1 MIKRFRF
8 GNPIETDTVINKC
21 DISLETID
29 KFTVTNE
36 EKLIFTYQMDP
47 QDVVYG
53 LGENINGINK
63 RNFTYIS
70 RCMDGSRHTEDRN
83 SLYAAHN
90 FMLIKG
96 KETFGVFFDVAG
108 IISFDVGETDI
119 DKLIVTSDDQD
130 LDVYIIDGTSM
141 QDIVTQFRAMIGRSY
156 IPPKWAF
163 GYHQSRWFY
172 KTEDDFREIA
182 KKYQEAK
189 IPLDAIYMDI
199 DYMDEYS
206 SFTINRKNLPNFEG
220 LVSEMKEQGIHL
232 VPIIDAGIKVKPGYN
247 IYEEGVKGNHFCK
260 DANGNDFKCGVW
272 PGYCHLVDVLNDEH
286 RKWFGDQYK
295 FLLDKGIDGI
305 WNDMNEPSIF
315 YTDERLNEAYEMVD
329 RLRGSELDLQTYF
342 GMRKK
347 FSTLSSNPKDYQLFY
362 HDINGKKVR
371 HDKVH
376 NLYGYNLSRAAGEAF
391 ERMSPDKRIL
401 FFSRSSM
408 IGMHRY
414 SGIWTGDN
422 HAWWSHLKLSIHQM
436 PNINMC
442 GFLYTG
448 SDIGGFGSDTNE
460 ELMTRWVE
468 FGIFTPLM
476 RNHSQSRRAQE
487 LYVFNHTET
496 FKNLVELRYALIP
509 YLYSEFVKAALNN
522 DSYFKPLSF
531 VYEDDARTY
540 NIEDQL
546 MVGESIMIAPVY
558 EQNCRGRYV
567 YLPEDMKMIKYRS
580 LDDYEEVEMS
590 KGDHYIN
597 VALNELIFFIRKNHV
612 VPMAKPALT
621 TKDMDF
627 DNLYL
632 LSYVKDPI
640 EYVLYDD
647 DGYTTD
653 MEREEHFHKIAV
665 NNNEC
670 HCTSKKVTLL

>member
-1 MIKRFRF
+1 
-8 GNPIETDTVINKC
+8 
-21 DISLETID
+21 
-29 KFTVTNE
+29 
-36 EKLIFTYQMDP
+36 
-47 QDVVYG
+47 
-53 LGENINGINK
+53 
-63 RNFTYIS
+63 
-70 RCMDGSRHTEDRN
+70 
-83 SLYAAHN
+83 
-90 FMLIKG
+90 
-96 KETFGVFFDVAG
+96 
-108 IISFDVGETDI
+108 
-119 DKLIVTSDDQD
+119 
-130 LDVYIIDGTSM
+130 
-141 QDIVTQFRAMIGRSY
+141 
-156 IPPKWAF
+156 
-163 GYHQSRWFY
+163 
-172 KTEDDFREIA
+172 
-182 KKYQEAK
+182 
-189 IPLDAIYMDI
+189 
-199 DYMDEYS
+199 
-206 SFTINRKNLPNFEG
+206 
-220 LVSEMKEQGIHL
+220 
-232 VPIIDAGIKVKPGYN
+232 
-247 IYEEGVKGNHFCK
+247 
-260 DANGNDFKCGVW
+260 
-272 PGYCHLVDVLNDEH
+272 
-286 RKWFGDQYK
+286 
-295 FLLDKGIDGI
+295 
-305 WNDMNEPSIF
+305 
-315 YTDERLNEAYEMVD
+315 MVD

-362 HDINGKKVR
+362 HDINGKKIR

-653 MEREEHFHKIAV
+653 MEREEHFHKITV

>member
-36 EKLIFTYQMDP
+36 EKLVFTYQMDP

-315 YTDERLNEAYEMVD
+315 YTDERLNEAYEMV
-329 RLRGSELDLQTYF
+329 
-342 GMRKK
+342 
-347 FSTLSSNPKDYQLFY
+347 
-362 HDINGKKVR
+362 
-371 HDKVH
+371 
-376 NLYGYNLSRAAGEAF
+376 
-391 ERMSPDKRIL
+391 
-401 FFSRSSM
+401 
-408 IGMHRY
+408 
-414 SGIWTGDN
+414 
-422 HAWWSHLKLSIHQM
+422 
-436 PNINMC
+436 
-442 GFLYTG
+442 
-448 SDIGGFGSDTNE
+448 
-460 ELMTRWVE
+460 
-468 FGIFTPLM
+468 
-476 RNHSQSRRAQE
+476 
-487 LYVFNHTET
+487 
-496 FKNLVELRYALIP
+496 
-509 YLYSEFVKAALNN
+509 
-522 DSYFKPLSF
+522 
-531 VYEDDARTY
+531 
-540 NIEDQL
+540 
-546 MVGESIMIAPVY
+546 
-558 EQNCRGRYV
+558 
-567 YLPEDMKMIKYRS
+567 
-580 LDDYEEVEMS
+580 EVP
-590 KGDHYIN
+590 
-597 VALNELIFFIRKNHV
+597 R
-612 VPMAKPALT
+612 
-621 TKDMDF
+621 
-627 DNLYL
+627 
-632 LSYVKDPI
+632 
-640 EYVLYDD
+640 
-647 DGYTTD
+647 
-653 MEREEHFHKIAV
+653 
-665 NNNEC
+665 
-670 HCTSKKVTLL
+670 

>member
-1 MIKRFRF
+1 
-8 GNPIETDTVINKC
+8 
-21 DISLETID
+21 
-29 KFTVTNE
+29 
-36 EKLIFTYQMDP
+36 
-47 QDVVYG
+47 
-53 LGENINGINK
+53 
-63 RNFTYIS
+63 
-70 RCMDGSRHTEDRN
+70 
-83 SLYAAHN
+83 
-90 FMLIKG
+90 
-96 KETFGVFFDVAG
+96 
-108 IISFDVGETDI
+108 
-119 DKLIVTSDDQD
+119 
-130 LDVYIIDGTSM
+130 
-141 QDIVTQFRAMIGRSY
+141 
-156 IPPKWAF
+156 
-163 GYHQSRWFY
+163 
-172 KTEDDFREIA
+172 
-182 KKYQEAK
+182 
-189 IPLDAIYMDI
+189 
-199 DYMDEYS
+199 MDEYS

-460 ELMTRWVE
+460 ELSV
-468 FGIFTPLM
+468 
-476 RNHSQSRRAQE
+476 Q
-487 LYVFNHTET
+487 
-496 FKNLVELRYALIP
+496 
-509 YLYSEFVKAALNN
+509 
-522 DSYFKPLSF
+522 
-531 VYEDDARTY
+531 
-540 NIEDQL
+540 
-546 MVGESIMIAPVY
+546 
-558 EQNCRGRYV
+558 
-567 YLPEDMKMIKYRS
+567 
-580 LDDYEEVEMS
+580 
-590 KGDHYIN
+590 
-597 VALNELIFFIRKNHV
+597 
-612 VPMAKPALT
+612 
-621 TKDMDF
+621 
-627 DNLYL
+627 
-632 LSYVKDPI
+632 
-640 EYVLYDD
+640 
-647 DGYTTD
+647 
-653 MEREEHFHKIAV
+653 
-665 NNNEC
+665 
-670 HCTSKKVTLL
+670 